1 MILEGARELFARHH
15 WQELDAL
22 VGALSREDLRAQP
35 ELGYWL
41 ADTRR
46 RLGRQ
51 TEALEL
57 LHDLTP
63 SIKRAGVP
71 RLSLA
76 RLNLLG
82 MLRFETGDIPAA
94 EAAWRDLLAE
104 ASSERDDEYVARA
117 NNNLGIIYTLNG
129 RPTEAIACY
138 ERAITSYRQLGLAR
152 HIAQSHQNLAITYR
166 DMGHY
171 EEADAHF
178 LSAIRYA
185 SDAGSEDEIARA
197 EQERSLLIYLAGRD
211 APMARATVA
220 RALTRFTSLGDPVG
234 HADSLRVLAMVE
246 LGEGAIEIAIEHAN
260 SALAAARSA
269 HHSLLEAEVMEV
281 LAGAGV
287 ARQEMQSLADQK
299 FSSVGATEW
308 GRRFRSV
315 VQQLT

>member
-1 MILEGARELFARHH
+1 MIVERARHLFARHQ

-22 VGALSREDLRAQP
+22 LGALSREELRAQP

-41 ADTRR
+41 ADTWR

-51 TEALEL
+51 TEALDL
-57 LHDLTP
+57 LDEVTP
-63 SIKRAGVP
+63 SIKRSGVP
-71 RLSLA
+71 RLALA

-104 ASSERDDEYVARA
+104 ASSERDEEYVARA
-117 NNNLGIIYTLNG
+117 NNNLGIIYTLHG
-129 RPTEAIACY
+129 RPAEAIACY

-166 DMGHY
+166 DMAHY
-171 EEADAHF
+171 QKADEHF

-185 SDAGSEDEIARA
+185 TDAGSEDEVARA
-197 EQERSLLIYLAGRD
+197 EQERSLLMYLAGRD
-211 APMARATVA
+211 APMARATVT
-220 RALTRFTSLGDPVG
+220 RALTRFASLGDPVG

-246 LGEGAIEIAIEHAN
+246 LGEGERQTAIGHAQD
-260 SALAAARSA
+260 ALAAARSA
-269 HHSLLEAEVMEV
+269 HHALLEAEVMEV

-287 ARQEMQSLADQK
+287 DREEMESLAEEK
-299 FSSVGATEW
+299 FGSVGASEW

-315 VQQLT
+315 VQALT